1 MPWRSKIGGN
11 AMSVHRLCLILLA
24 ATSLAACQNNS
35 ETTNSAAGNGA
46 VDTVDEGN
54 GSGNNGNDK

>member
-1 MPWRSKIGGN
+1 
-11 AMSVHRLCLILLA
+11 MSVRRLCLILLA

-35 ETTNSAAGNGA
+35 ETTNTAAGNGA